1 MIMLSQDENTIVNF
15 DNVENI
21 QVRKL
26 PVNETGYAISVETF
40 CSNFDRFAIYDTEER
55 AKEVLIDILE
65 HYNVLIKNIAYAAS
79 DKDCIINYENYFEM
93 PKE

>member
-26 PVNETGYAISVETF
+26 PANETGYAISVETF

-55 AKEVLIDILE
+55 AKEVLRQLLCE
-65 HYNVLIKNIAYAAS
+65 
-79 DKDCIINYENYFEM
+79 YENCNCKSYSAGFGYVSNAVYEM
-93 PKE
+93 PEK

>member
-1 MIMLSQDENTIVNF
+1 MIIVSQDKNTIVNF

-26 PVNETGYAISVETF
+26 PENEIGYAIGVETF

-55 AKEVLIDILE
+55 AKEVLQEI
-65 HYNVLIKNIAYAAS
+65 VKNNSIF
-79 DKDCIINYENYFEM
+79 KR
-93 PKE
+93 

>member
-55 AKEVLIDILE
+55 AKEVL
-65 HYNVLIKNIAYAAS
+65 KR
-79 DKDCIINYENYFEM
+79 IIQLYTECNCESYSSGMGYVSNRIFET